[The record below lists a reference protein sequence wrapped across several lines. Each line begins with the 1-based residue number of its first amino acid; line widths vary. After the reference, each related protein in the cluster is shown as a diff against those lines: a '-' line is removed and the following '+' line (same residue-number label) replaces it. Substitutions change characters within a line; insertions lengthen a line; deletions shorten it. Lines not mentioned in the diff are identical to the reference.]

1 MIFKTS
7 FYDFKQAM
15 KKNLTLILLIQFII
29 LFSQKNLK
37 VYHEKKGDTLSLY
50 ADNQE
55 IYPMSL
61 VFSGLPEVENMKI
74 PEVFIT
80 TKVIPAKSVR
90 NKIAYFIVDDKT
102 KGWRV
107 KKIPS
112 YMMYIGDVTLKNYDK
127 EYRYDLPFKTGKSF
141 SIYQGYNGRFS
152 HQNENS
158 LDFTMPE
165 GTEVVAARDGLVT
178 DFVSFNNTG
187 CPTRSCVDKANYITI
202 LHSDGT
208 FAQYYHLKQ
217 NGVKVNIG
225 DQVKKGDI
233 IGLSG
238 NTGWSKGP
246 HLHFVCYLPRV
257 ENDKYRET
265 IKTLFN
271 TGRGSKS
278 EYLEEKKMY
287 SKEY

>member
-1 MIFKTS
+1 
-7 FYDFKQAM
+7 M
-15 KKNLTLILLIQFII
+15 KKITTLILLLSSIT
-29 LFSQKNLK
+29 LFSQNNIK

-50 ADNQE
+50 ADNKG

-61 VFSGLPEVENMKI
+61 VFSGSPEVENMRI
-74 PEVFIT
+74 PQPFRT
-80 TKVIPAKSVR
+80 TQVIPANSVK
-90 NKIAYFIVDDKT
+90 NKVGYFIVDDKM
-102 KGWRV
+102 KGWKV
-107 KKIPS
+107 KKIPG

-127 EYRYDLPFKTGKSF
+127 DYHYDLPFKKGKSF
-141 SIYQGYNGRFS
+141 NIYQGYNGTFS

-165 GTEVVAARDGLVT
+165 GTEVIAAREGLVT
-178 DFVSFNNTG
+178 DLVSTSDIG
-187 CPTRSCVDKANYITI
+187 CPTRSCVDKANYITV
-202 LHSDGT
+202 LHPDGT

-217 NGVKVNIG
+217 NGVKVHIG
-225 DQVKKGDI
+225 DQVKKGDV

-265 IKTLFN
+265 IKTLFR
-271 TGRGSKS
+271 TGDGNKN
-278 EYLEEKKMY
+278 EYLTEKKTY

>member
-1 MIFKTS
+1 MRKII
-7 FYDFKQAM
+7 A
-15 KKNLTLILLIQFII
+15 LLLLLPSIT
-29 LFSQKNLK
+29 LFSQNNIK
-37 VYHEKKGDTLSLY
+37 VYHEKKGDTLSLF
-50 ADNQE
+50 ADNKA

-61 VFSGLPEVENMKI
+61 VFSGSPEVENMRI
-74 PEVFIT
+74 PQPFKT
-80 TKVIPAKSVR
+80 TQVIPANSVKNR
-90 NKIAYFIVDDKT
+90 VGYFIVDDKT
-102 KGWRV
+102 KGWKV
-107 KKIPS
+107 KKVPG

-127 EYRYDLPFKTGKSF
+127 DYHYDLPFKKGKSF
-141 SIYQGYNGRFS
+141 NIYQGYNGTFS

-165 GTEVVAARDGLVT
+165 GTEVIAAREGLVT
-178 DFVSFNNTG
+178 DLVSTSNMG

-202 LHSDGT
+202 LHPDGT

-225 DQVKKGDI
+225 DQVKKGDV

-265 IKTLFN
+265 IKTLFK
-271 TGRGSKS
+271 TGNGTKN
-278 EYLEEKKMY
+278 EYLMEKKTY

>member
-1 MIFKTS
+1 
-7 FYDFKQAM
+7 M
-15 KKNLTLILLIQFII
+15 KKITTLGLLVGS
-29 LFSQKNLK
+29 LWAFSQNNIK

-50 ADNQE
+50 ADNQA

-61 VFSGLPEVENMKI
+61 VFSGPPEVENMKI
-74 PEVFIT
+74 PQPFKT
-80 TKVIPAKSVR
+80 TQIIPAKSVKNR
-90 NKIAYFIVDDKT
+90 VGYFVVADKT
-102 KGWRV
+102 KGWKV
-107 KKIPS
+107 KNIPG

-127 EYRYDLPFKTGKSF
+127 DYSYDLPFKKGKSF
-141 SIYQGYNGRFS
+141 NIYQGYNGSFS

-165 GTEVVAARDGLVT
+165 GTEVIAAREGLVT
-178 DFVSFNNTG
+178 DLVSNSNIG

-202 LHSDGT
+202 LHPDGT

-265 IKTLFN
+265 VKTLFR
-271 TGRGSKS
+271 TGNGTKS
-278 EYLEEKKMY
+278 EYLAEKKTY
-287 SKEY
+287 SKDY

>member
-1 MIFKTS
+1 
-7 FYDFKQAM
+7 M
-15 KKNLTLILLIQFII
+15 KKITTLLLLLLFTFS
-29 LFSQKNLK
+29 FSQNNIK

-50 ADNQE
+50 ADNNGL
-55 IYPMSL
+55 YPMSL
-61 VFSGLPEVENMKI
+61 VFSGSPEVENMRI
-74 PEVFIT
+74 PQPFKT
-80 TKVIPAKSVR
+80 TQVIPAKSVK
-90 NKIAYFIVDDKT
+90 NKVGYFIIDDKT
-102 KGWRV
+102 KSWKV
-107 KKIPS
+107 KKIPG

-127 EYRYDLPFKTGKSF
+127 NYHYDLPFKKGKSF
-141 SIYQGYNGRFS
+141 NIYQGYNGTFS

-165 GTEVVAARDGLVT
+165 GTEVIAAREGLVT
-178 DFVSFNNTG
+178 DFVSVNNTG

-202 LHSDGT
+202 LHQDGT

-217 NGVKVNIG
+217 NGVKVKIG
-225 DQVKKGDI
+225 DQVKKGEV

-265 IKTLFN
+265 IKTLFR
-271 TGRGSKS
+271 TGDGTKN
-278 EYLEEKKMY
+278 EYLAEKKTY

>member
-1 MIFKTS
+1 M
-7 FYDFKQAM
+7 
-15 KKNLTLILLIQFII
+15 
-29 LFSQKNLK
+29 
-37 VYHEKKGDTLSLY
+37 
-50 ADNQE
+50 
-55 IYPMSL
+55 
-61 VFSGLPEVENMKI
+61 
-74 PEVFIT
+74 
-80 TKVIPAKSVR
+80 
-90 NKIAYFIVDDKT
+90 
-102 KGWRV
+102 KGWKV
-107 KKIPS
+107 KKVPG

-127 EYRYDLPFKTGKSF
+127 DYHYDLPFKKGKSF
-141 SIYQGYNGRFS
+141 NIYQGYNGTFS

-165 GTEVVAARDGLVT
+165 GTEVIAAREGLVT
-178 DFVSFNNTG
+178 DLVSTSNMG
-187 CPTRSCVDKANYITI
+187 CPTRNCVDKANYITI
-202 LHSDGT
+202 LHPDGT

-225 DQVKKGDI
+225 DQVKKGDV

-265 IKTLFN
+265 NKTLFR
-271 TGRGSKS
+271 TGNGTKN
-278 EYLEEKKMY
+278 EYLMEKKTY

>member
-1 MIFKTS
+1 MRKIT
-7 FYDFKQAM
+7 A
-15 KKNLTLILLIQFII
+15 LLLLLPSIT
-29 LFSQKNLK
+29 LFSQNNIK
-37 VYHEKKGDTLSLY
+37 VYHERKGDTLSLY
-50 ADNQE
+50 ADNKG

-61 VFSGLPEVENMKI
+61 VFSGSPEVENMRI
-74 PEVFIT
+74 PQPFKT
-80 TKVIPAKSVR
+80 TQVIPANSIKNRVG
-90 NKIAYFIVDDKT
+90 YFIIDDKT
-102 KGWRV
+102 KSWKV
-107 KKIPS
+107 KKVPG

-127 EYRYDLPFKTGKSF
+127 DYHYDLPFKKGKSF
-141 SIYQGYNGRFS
+141 NIYQGYNGTFS

-165 GTEVVAARDGLVT
+165 GTEVIAAREGLVT
-178 DFVSFNNTG
+178 DLVNINNTG

-225 DQVKKGDI
+225 DQVKKGDV

-265 IKTLFN
+265 VKTLFR
-271 TGRGSKS
+271 TGDGTKN
-278 EYLEEKKMY
+278 EYLTEKKTY
-287 SKEY
+287 SKNY